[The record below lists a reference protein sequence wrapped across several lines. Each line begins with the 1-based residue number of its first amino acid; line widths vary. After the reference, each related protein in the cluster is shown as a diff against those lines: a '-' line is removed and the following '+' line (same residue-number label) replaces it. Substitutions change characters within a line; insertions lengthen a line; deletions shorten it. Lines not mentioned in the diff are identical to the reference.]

1 MLLARRLKRRT
12 PTVGFV
18 KMTVDNVSLASSAM
32 QRTSLL
38 NFNTSGRTVLAL
50 AHVARPLGWSIFN
63 KVRIVLHAC
72 SAAVHG
78 SSIMVH
84 ERKVTRVECSAALG
98 ESDVTGM

>member
-1 MLLARRLKRRT
+1 
-12 PTVGFV
+12 
-18 KMTVDNVSLASSAM
+18 M

-50 AHVARPLGWSIFN
+50 APVARPLGWSIFN
-63 KVRIVLHAC
+63 NVLIVLHAC

-78 SSIMVH
+78 SRIIAH
-84 ERKVTRVECSAALG
+84 ERNVTRVQCSAALR

>member
-1 MLLARRLKRRT
+1 MPSGVHVLARRLKRRT

-50 AHVARPLGWSIFN
+50 AHVVRPLGCSIFN

-72 SAAVHG
+72 SAAVR
-78 SSIMVH
+78 SSRIMVH
-84 ERKVTRVECSAALG
+84 ERNVTRV
-98 ESDVTGM
+98 